1 MCVCIY
7 IYTYGYVYICICIC
21 IYIYIYKK
29 SRWSKKV
36 LSKMRVPIKGAK
48 IILSKKAHDEEV

>member
-1 MCVCIY
+1 M
-7 IYTYGYVYICICIC
+7 YVYIYIHMDMYIYVYVYV
-21 IYIYIYKK
+21 YIYIYKK

>member
-1 MCVCIY
+1 MDMY
-7 IYTYGYVYICICIC
+7 IYVYVYVY